1 MKRTMIQLFAVLC
14 LQGYTVLALA
24 DKDPFDEAMHVYGCA
39 DYPKA
44 LKMFIPLAEQ
54 GNRLAQFQ
62 VGMMTEQGQGTDP
75 SLINAYDWYM
85 KAARQGVADAY
96 FALGQIYSRGEIV
109 PKDSV
114 QAFAWFDLASK
125 GGHSVAG
132 DWLRMESQRIRP
144 EDVPLA
150 QRLVTEWMSKVGGR

>member
-1 MKRTMIQLFAVLC
+1 MKRTMIRLVAVLC
-14 LQGYTVLALA
+14 LQGYAALALA

-75 SLINAYDWYM
+75 SLKNAYDWYM
-85 KAARQGVADAY
+85 KAAQQGVADAY
-96 FALGQIYSRGEIV
+96 FALGQIYSRGEMV

-114 QAFAWFDLASK
+114 KAFAWFNLASQA
-125 GGHSVAG
+125 GHSVAG
-132 DWLRMESQRIRP
+132 DWLKMESQRIKP
-144 EDVPLA
+144 EDIPAAQNLVKEWLA
-150 QRLVTEWMSKVGGR
+150 KIGGR